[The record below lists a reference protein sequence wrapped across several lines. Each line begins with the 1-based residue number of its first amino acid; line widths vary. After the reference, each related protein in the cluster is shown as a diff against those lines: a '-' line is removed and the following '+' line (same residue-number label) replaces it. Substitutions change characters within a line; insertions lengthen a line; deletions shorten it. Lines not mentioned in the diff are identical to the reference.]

1 MGAVAMCF
9 VSLQPIPIC
18 LATHPIANQPRF
30 LSPPRRFIS
39 REPLPTLPP
48 VSDHTLPRR
57 RCKSLTV
64 HAGFPMQ
71 RMNGFTPR
79 RRKRGV
85 QARRHREC
93 SSAAKHRE
101 AHSLFQELV
110 EASARVEESEH
121 AREMNVAMA
130 RRMMQAAESE
140 PTREINEAVARRMLR
155 KTPLHRQHEGST
167 TMLLNGLVPGRLFKQ
182 AENDIAAMSQKNRVN
197 HGVMAGALE
206 IAKYGAMSNAHSQ
219 QAQSHNDTD
228 VSQPDCALAVPDQ
241 SLAVPDQSPKDAEI
255 SEVRLQK
262 HSALRA
268 TESKVQAIVQAAEE
282 AKRYAPVNAERR
294 TLSDMTRCTA
304 PTLSDL
310 ARSKSCND
318 THELGADWDPQ
329 PWETESSCNGD

>member
-1 MGAVAMCF
+1 MCF
-9 VSLQPIPIC
+9 VSVLQPIPIG

-57 RCKSLTV
+57 RCKSLTI

-93 SSAAKHRE
+93 SSASKHRE

-121 AREMNVAMA
+121 TREMNVAMA
-130 RRMMQAAESE
+130 RRMMQAVESE
-140 PTREINEAVARRMLR
+140 PTREMNEAVARRMLR

-167 TMLLNGLVPGRLFKQ
+167 AMLVPSLLFKQ
-182 AENDIAAMSQKNRVN
+182 AENEIAAMSQKNRVN
-197 HGVMAGALE
+197 HSVMGGALE
-206 IAKYGAMSNAHSQ
+206 IAKYGAPMSNSHSQ
-219 QAQSHNDTD
+219 QTQSHTDTGTG
-228 VSQPDCALAVPDQ
+228 VSQPDCALAVSDQ
-241 SLAVPDQSPKDAEI
+241 SVADQSQKDAQI
-255 SEVRLQK
+255 SEVQLQK

-268 TESKVQAIVQAAEE
+268 TESKVQAIIQAAEE
-282 AKRYAPVNAERR
+282 ANRCAPVNAARR
-294 TLSDMTRCTA
+294 TLSNMNHCAA

-310 ARSKSCND
+310 ARSKSCNY

-329 PWETESSCNGD
+329 PWETESSCNGDYSHRAFL

>member
-1 MGAVAMCF
+1 
-9 VSLQPIPIC
+9 
-18 LATHPIANQPRF
+18 
-30 LSPPRRFIS
+30 
-39 REPLPTLPP
+39 
-48 VSDHTLPRR
+48 
-57 RCKSLTV
+57 
-64 HAGFPMQ
+64 
-71 RMNGFTPR
+71 MNGFTPR

-206 IAKYGAMSNAHSQ
+206 IAKYGATSNAHSQ